1 MVINRIVVYLAI
13 IVLEVG
19 VNNQNS
25 INVEYNLYLSNV
37 TIKKTNTPLLSVF
50 VPPKVKNF
58 PQGTSSYFNIY
69 IIRTY
74 RDKWLVY
81 FPNFVGCEGS
91 GCYYRQV
98 IGDVGIFYP
107 KTMKFKTILGKVWL
121 WDITATGVIEKIP
134 NLEFLYN
141 HFMKYL
147 QECFIKFSDEFRQ
160 NLERCRQT
168 KCYKNYKGILS
179 KIVYNMGTNLIDYWG
194 SEYLNLYKVYKC
206 YIGKFNKDPRRRFP
220 LFPFYKNYEDTVN
233 KIIADNH
240 LSSIVFPIEVEK
252 GYLKGYRPDFVS
264 MWLFYNIKD
273 KKLRMLKLPKNFE
286 PYLLFYL
293 KGRLT
298 LMLYKVKRQGGLN
311 KIIIC
316 LLNMMSQKVILYRL
330 FYFKEEVKEI
340 FPSPDGKFLS
350 VVTNINCAPQ
360 DKIKDHDGE
369 IALNIDCIKDVKEP
383 KKFFTT
389 KKVNTLVFCSQE
401 SSGTE
406 RKQIQTLW
414 LIKLDTKRRISIT
427 DNIYTKHSHIIDYKY
442 KKLEKEGEYGYRYI
456 NKCKRYFDNLAWIA
470 GNTFLP
476 SDIEKVIWNSNSK
489 EFLFSIRPV
498 FEKDTL
504 LWFYFKEEDNIDR
517 YFRGKG
523 RLDKLYFPED
533 IYKVYLGIV
542 EKDSSVKVSVE
553 GFYRDNLI
561 YRVYTDVCTVAGKY
575 EPAVVMGTGK
585 SVGSIIDGLC
595 NACRRGWSCYKED
608 RRMPISSWL
617 LFVPKGLALQKSS
630 MK

>member
-1 MVINRIVVYLAI
+1 MPPTDFMPKSFPLAVMPCYIDKLNKNLKRVIPVIDLIIGERPIPNNDDILSISNTGKYMKVLADQHLRNFIFSVKVYSTKYRIDKIYLWYRADRRTFKILRIPYGYSPLLPFYFKNRLT
-13 IVLEVG
+13 LLM
-19 VNNQNS
+19 
-25 INVEYNLYLSNV
+25 YN
-37 TIKKTNTPLLSVF
+37 TKKT
-50 VPPKVKNF
+50 
-58 PQGTSSYFNIY
+58 FN
-69 IIRTY
+69 
-74 RDKWLVY
+74 
-81 FPNFVGCEGS
+81 
-91 GCYYRQV
+91 
-98 IGDVGIFYP
+98 
-107 KTMKFKTILGKVWL
+107 
-121 WDITATGVIEKIP
+121 
-134 NLEFLYN
+134 
-141 HFMKYL
+141 
-147 QECFIKFSDEFRQ
+147 
-160 NLERCRQT
+160 
-168 KCYKNYKGILS
+168 
-179 KIVYNMGTNLIDYWG
+179 
-194 SEYLNLYKVYKC
+194 NLYK
-206 YIGKFNKDPRRRFP
+206 
-220 LFPFYKNYEDTVN
+220 
-233 KIIADNH
+233 
-240 LSSIVFPIEVEK
+240 
-252 GYLKGYRPDFVS
+252 
-264 MWLFYNIKD
+264 
-273 KKLRMLKLPKNFE
+273 
-286 PYLLFYL
+286 
-293 KGRLT
+293 
-298 LMLYKVKRQGGLN
+298 LMLLLYDVN
-311 KIIIC
+311 TDKIR
-316 LLNMMSQKVILYRL
+316 LYRL